1 MNYRTFTANLSR
13 LDDYRKSLDSIK
25 EELDLILYEMTGV
38 KGISYDKLPSSY
50 NPSLTALKS
59 LEMVEKYNE
68 KQQEFDFTLMAIQQV
83 EIVLARMPSDLAEML
98 KEVFVKGMTYKAVG
112 MKYGYSDHGMWQM
125 LKRETEKYL

>member
-83 EIVLARMPSDLAEML
+83 EIVLARMPSELAEML
-98 KEVFVKGMTYKAVG
+98 KEIFVKGMTYKAVG

>member
-1 MNYRTFTANLSR
+1 MNYRTFTSNLSR

-83 EIVLARMPSDLAEML
+83 EIVLARMPSELSEML
-98 KEVFVKGMTYKAVG
+98 KEVFCKGMTYKSVG
-112 MKYGYSDHGMWQM
+112 LKYGYSDHGLWQM